1 MQKISVLLS
10 SLSGET
16 KAFFVSSST
25 KRLHRKP
32 LGNSK
37 VFVYGMLSFKN
48 EAQTNNKNFR
58 CQKSEKS
65 VSFEHLQKRTENPSV
80 IFVEPFKIRTC
91 SMYMYLHVDNNSK

>member
-10 SLSGET
+10 SLSGKT

-25 KRLHRKP
+25 KQLHRKP

-37 VFVYGMLSFKN
+37 VFVNDMLSFKN

-58 CQKSEKS
+58 IMFLDLNES
-65 VSFEHLQKRTENPSV
+65 HMP
-80 IFVEPFKIRTC
+80 KI
-91 SMYMYLHVDNNSK
+91 S